1 MEKDIT
7 FKTKYFKAYPF
18 LDALV
23 STNNSFFWLY
33 DEKIYLYSE
42 QQDIMICIDWVLE
55 RKTERNLT
63 GKYRRKGF

>member
-18 LDALV
+18 LDALGCT
-23 STNNSFFWLY
+23 SNSFFWLY

-42 QQDIMICIDWVLE
+42 QQDIMLCIDWVLE
-55 RKTERNLT
+55 WN
-63 GKYRRKGF
+63 GKLNGI

>member
-7 FKTKYFKAYPF
+7 FKSKYFKAYPF
-18 LDALV
+18 LDALGCT
-23 STNNSFFWLY
+23 SNSFFWLY

-42 QQDIMICIDWVLE
+42 QQDIMLCIDWVLE

>member
-18 LDALV
+18 LDVLG

-42 QQDIMICIDWVLE
+42 QQDIMLCIDWVLE

>member
-7 FKTKYFKAYPF
+7 FKSKYFKAYPF
-18 LDALV
+18 LDVLG

-42 QQDIMICIDWVLE
+42 QQDIMLCIDWMLE
-55 RKTERNLT
+55 LN
-63 GKYRRKGF
+63 GKLNGI

>member
-7 FKTKYFKAYPF
+7 FKTKYFQAYPF
-18 LDALV
+18 LDALG

-42 QQDIMICIDWVLE
+42 QQDIMLCID
-55 RKTERNLT
+55 
-63 GKYRRKGF
+63 